1 MSFLG
6 FVPDEELP
14 ALYSSSDAFLFLSR
28 YEGFGLTFMESMAA
42 GTPVIGTPVGGF
54 PDLVTD
60 GKEGVLV
67 ERDPKDVAQAIDK
80 LADDLSFVENMS
92 ETPVNSRRAERGQTL
107 LGRLRPFIKNSSDKD
122 V

>member
-92 ETPVNSRRAERGQTL
+92 ENARELAESRTWADVAGETASIYQEL
-107 LGRLRPFIKNSSDKD
+107 LR
-122 V
+122 